1 MMTSS
6 EARRTVYELIDAIEA
21 LATANRLTGLWDHV
35 RFEECKKPDELVDV
49 NRVVLAERRARVNV
63 ELRAKHRRALD
74 RLLAEICESD
84 FKPKAH

>member
-1 MMTSS
+1 MNKPT
-6 EARRTVYELIDAIEA
+6 EALRIVDELIDAIES

-63 ELRAKHRRALD
+63 ELRAKHRRAID
-74 RLLAEICESD
+74 KLLAELCQID
-84 FKPKAH
+84 LTPKA

>member
-1 MMTSS
+1 MNKQT
-6 EARRTVYELIDAIEA
+6 EALRIVDELIDAIES

-63 ELRAKHRRALD
+63 ELRAKHRRAID
-74 RLLAEICESD
+74 KLLAELCQID
-84 FKPKAH
+84 LTPKA